1 MSVDNT
7 PEQNDARDTHIQLTL
22 TWPEAERLR
31 ITLPWLLRAL
41 ADRPTLPPRQR
52 ERRRKAHAALE
63 HLLSGVSSQLHQA
76 DAEDHAGST
85 GAVNV

>member
-1 MSVDNT
+1 VD
-7 PEQNDARDTHIQLTL
+7 PASEQTDARDVRIQLTL

-41 ADRPTLPPRQR
+41 EDRDTLPPRHR

-63 HLLSGVSSQLHQA
+63 HLLNSVSTQLRET
-76 DAEDHAGST
+76 DVEDGARSS

>member
-1 MSVDNT
+1 MSVDPT
-7 PEQNDARDTHIQLTL
+7 PKHMDAPDTQIRLTL

-41 ADRPTLPPRQR
+41 DDRATAPPRQR
-52 ERRRKAHAALE
+52 ERRQKAHAALE
-63 HLLSGVSSQLHQA
+63 HLLNAVSSQLRQA
-76 DAEDHAGST
+76 DAEDRARST

>member
-1 MSVDNT
+1 MSVDST
-7 PEQNDARDTHIQLTL
+7 PEQTDARDLLIQLTL

-41 ADRPTLPPRQR
+41 EDRTNLPPRIR

-63 HLLSGVSSQLHQA
+63 HLLATVASQLRDA
-76 DAEDHAGST
+76 DVQDRAPST
-85 GAVNV
+85 AAVTV

>member
-1 MSVDNT
+1 MSVDPT
-7 PEQNDARDTHIQLTL
+7 PEQTDVRDPLIQLTL

-41 ADRPTLPPRQR
+41 DDRATLPPRHR

-63 HLLSGVSSQLHQA
+63 HLLTAVSSQLGEGDGQDRA
-76 DAEDHAGST
+76 RST
-85 GAVNV
+85 GAVNA